1 MWGTAR
7 EYLADVARDLI
18 CGWLGKVC
26 GSTLLAVV
34 SGWIGGR
41 DKLVEGLFLLICLDF
56 ALGFARGWV
65 DGCLSRA
72 KFRRGLAKFF
82 LYYAAILASCLLDD
96 VLNVKAEV
104 LLHIDFRALMVMYLA
119 VNETISVLGHLRA
132 CGVPLP
138 DKMIRR
144 LKDYRDCAVFTG
156 KTGGKGI

>member
-7 EYLADVARDLI
+7 EYLADVARDLLG
-18 CGWLGKVC
+18 GWVAKTC
-26 GSTLLAVV
+26 GSTVLAVV
-34 SGWIGGR
+34 CGWIGGQ

-56 ALGFARGWV
+56 ALGLARGWT

-119 VNETISVLGHLRA
+119 VNETISILGHLRSF
-132 CGVPLP
+132 GVPLP
-138 DKMIRR
+138 EKMIRR
-144 LKDYRDCAVFTG
+144 LKDYRDCAVFADRTG
-156 KTGGKGI
+156 RGA